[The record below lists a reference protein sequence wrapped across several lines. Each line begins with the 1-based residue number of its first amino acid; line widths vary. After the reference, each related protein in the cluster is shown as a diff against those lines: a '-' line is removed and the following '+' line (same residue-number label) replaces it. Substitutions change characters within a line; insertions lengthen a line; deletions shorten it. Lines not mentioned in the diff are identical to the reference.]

1 LTSSLFSV
9 GKFDFKTQHLLII
22 GILALSFTTAFLIRS
37 QAADYGFELNEFD
50 PFFNFRATE
59 YIVENGLTEYF
70 DWHDDLSWYP
80 EGRDISETSQVM
92 LHVTT
97 AVTYQIFGGDSSLYD
112 FTILFPVV
120 FSSLTAI
127 VIFALVRVIGGTTA
141 GLFSAMLYSI
151 SIPIILRGTIGWFKS
166 EPLGLFYGILGL
178 YLFLSGIKSEN
189 KKIAISKLIFGGII
203 LGFGLSAWG
212 GIQFFVI
219 PIGMFILALPFVR
232 KDHNFLIWSIPVF
245 VFSFLAT
252 ALMFEFV
259 GTKFVFGLGGLSLI
273 VPTAIFIGCIV
284 VQKFSKI
291 EAKTRNGLI
300 FLLIVIVASSS
311 LVVINAEAQF
321 LPLPQFRYLNAI
333 NPFLTTENALV
344 DSVAE
349 HATTTIGQSFF
360 FHSILMIF
368 AGIGI
373 WLILSK
379 KSISYI
385 KNDMMVFSLI
395 IGLTGVYVSSA
406 FVRLEV
412 FASISLII
420 LSSIGLSILIK
431 EIFSQKSLEK
441 LKVHYVLKFSSIGII
456 LILLVIPLVFPANS
470 NWVTSTKTPPTI
482 LNGGSSWNIATDDWK
497 ESFEWIKANTS
508 EDSVI
513 AAWWD
518 YGYWLTTMSDRA
530 TIADNFTGN
539 HTRIEQIAQT
549 LLSSPDDAWKNL
561 QEMEADYIVVFVVG
575 QRIDQGQNEPIYIL
589 SGGGDESKKSWFMR
603 IAGEPV
609 GKYVQQDGIT
619 GTDYFWNETLLGK
632 LFPFSTLAYVDTRNT
647 DVQSQT
653 FRLGL
658 TPVYNKDI
666 KYPTDGNGPFRYVH
680 GSPSFVN
687 SDRILLGV
695 FVYEVN
701 DNYIPGSIQN

>member
-1 LTSSLFSV
+1 
-9 GKFDFKTQHLLII
+9 
-22 GILALSFTTAFLIRS
+22 
-37 QAADYGFELNEFD
+37 
-50 PFFNFRATE
+50 
-59 YIVENGLTEYF
+59 
-70 DWHDDLSWYP
+70 
-80 EGRDISETSQVM
+80 
-92 LHVTT
+92 
-97 AVTYQIFGGDSSLYD
+97 
-112 FTILFPVV
+112 
-120 FSSLTAI
+120 
-127 VIFALVRVIGGTTA
+127 
-141 GLFSAMLYSI
+141 
-151 SIPIILRGTIGWFKS
+151 
-166 EPLGLFYGILGL
+166 
-178 YLFLSGIKSEN
+178 
-189 KKIAISKLIFGGII
+189 
-203 LGFGLSAWG
+203 
-212 GIQFFVI
+212 
-219 PIGMFILALPFVR
+219 
-232 KDHNFLIWSIPVF
+232 
-245 VFSFLAT
+245 
-252 ALMFEFV
+252 
-259 GTKFVFGLGGLSLI
+259 
-273 VPTAIFIGCIV
+273 
-284 VQKFSKI
+284 
-291 EAKTRNGLI
+291 
-300 FLLIVIVASSS
+300 
-311 LVVINAEAQF
+311 
-321 LPLPQFRYLNAI
+321 
-333 NPFLTTENALV
+333 
-344 DSVAE
+344 
-349 HATTTIGQSFF
+349 
-360 FHSILMIF
+360 
-368 AGIGI
+368 
-373 WLILSK
+373 
-379 KSISYI
+379 
-385 KNDMMVFSLI
+385 
-395 IGLTGVYVSSA
+395 
-406 FVRLEV
+406 
-412 FASISLII
+412 
-420 LSSIGLSILIK
+420 LIK

-530 TIADNFTGN
+530 TLADNFTGN

-561 QEMEADYIVVFVVG
+561 QEMKADYIVVFVVG